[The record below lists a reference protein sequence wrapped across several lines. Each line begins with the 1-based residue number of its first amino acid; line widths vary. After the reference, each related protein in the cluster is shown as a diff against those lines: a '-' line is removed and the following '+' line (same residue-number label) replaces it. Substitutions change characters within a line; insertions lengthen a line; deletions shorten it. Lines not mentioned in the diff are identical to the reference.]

1 VRSRSQPHATNGRA
15 ARPGDGPVRSYRVEV
30 KSSRIAV
37 WALVAVTVT
46 WGGAF
51 VIMKPAIEQQPFFDF
66 LAIRFT
72 IAALIMLAVKPK
84 MVLALKP
91 RMLAIGASL
100 GVLLGLGYITQTVA
114 LQMTTAA
121 ITGFLTGTY
130 VVLTPVIG
138 WLFFRHRIG
147 GRVAIGAVLALIGL
161 GLISITGVSIEVGQ
175 IWGIVCAVLFAL
187 HIVGLGRFSSGLDSY
202 ALTFV
207 QLCAVAVVCWIGA
220 LPDGYQGPPNADV
233 WVAVLFTAI
242 FATIF
247 GFFVQTWAQARMEA
261 SRVAIVLTL
270 EVVFTALISVGVGQE
285 VLALK
290 TVIGGLFMIAAMVIV
305 EFPSRGRRTRIA
317 GTPAVDGG
325 DDDLA
330 PVEPLPH

>member
-1 VRSRSQPHATNGRA
+1 MRSRSLPHATNERA
-15 ARPGDGPVRSYRVEV
+15 GRPGGGPAPSYRVEV

-37 WALVAVTVT
+37 WALVAVTAT
-46 WGGAF
+46 WGAAF

-84 MVLALKP
+84 VVLVLGP

-100 GVLLGLGYITQTVA
+100 GLLLGLAYVTQTVA

-138 WLFFRHRIG
+138 WLFFRHKIRG
-147 GRVAIGAVLALIGL
+147 KAAIGAVLALIGL

-175 IWGIVCAVLFAL
+175 VWGIVCAVLFAL
-187 HIVGLGRFSSGLDSY
+187 HIVGLGRFSPGLDSY

-233 WVAVLFTAI
+233 WMAVLFTAI

-261 SRVAIVLTL
+261 SRVAIILTL

-305 EFPSRGRRTRIA
+305 EFPSRGRRMRIA
-317 GTPAVDGG
+317 GTQAVDGE

-330 PVEPLPH
+330 PLEPLPH

>member
-1 VRSRSQPHATNGRA
+1 MKTSRL
-15 ARPGDGPVRSYRVEV
+15 
-30 KSSRIAV
+30 AV
-37 WALVAVTVT
+37 WSLVAVTAT
-46 WGGAF
+46 WGAAF

-84 MVLALKP
+84 MVLLLRP

-100 GVLLGLGYITQTVA
+100 GLLLGLAYVTQTVA
-114 LQMTTAA
+114 LQLTTAA

-130 VVLTPVIG
+130 VVLTPVLG
-138 WLFFRHRIG
+138 WLFFRRRIG
-147 GRVAIGAVLALIGL
+147 GKVAIGAILALVGL
-161 GLISITGVSIEVGQ
+161 GLISISGLSIEVGQ
-175 IWGIVCAVLFAL
+175 LWGIVCAVLFAL

-207 QLCAVAVVCWIGA
+207 QLSAVAVVCWIGA

-233 WVAVLFTAI
+233 WIAVLFTAI

-247 GFFVQTWAQARMEA
+247 GFFVQTWAQARMDA
-261 SRVAIVLTL
+261 SRVAIILTL

-285 VLALK
+285 VLAPK
-290 TVIGGLFMIAAMVIV
+290 TVIGGLLMIAAMVIV
-305 EFPSRGRRTRIA
+305 EFPSRGRRARIA
-317 GTPAVDGG
+317 GTADAGD

-330 PVEPLPH
+330 PLEPLPH

>member
-1 VRSRSQPHATNGRA
+1 VKRSRLAIWS
-15 ARPGDGPVRSYRVEV
+15 
-30 KSSRIAV
+30 
-37 WALVAVTVT
+37 LVAVTAT

-51 VIMKPAIEQQPFFDF
+51 VIMKPAIAQQPFFDF

-84 MVLALKP
+84 VVLDLEG

-100 GVLLGLGYITQTVA
+100 GFLLGLGYVTQTIA
-114 LQMTTAA
+114 LEMTTAA

-147 GRVAIGAVLALIGL
+147 GKVAIGAVLALVGL
-161 GLISITGVSIEVGQ
+161 GLISITGLSIEVGQ
-175 IWGIVCAVLFAL
+175 LWGIACAVLFAL
-187 HIVGLGRFSSGLDSY
+187 HIVGLGRFSAGLDSY

-220 LPDGYQGPPNADV
+220 LPDGYQGPPTSDV
-233 WVAVLFTAI
+233 WMAVLFTAV

-261 SRVAIVLTL
+261 SRVAIILTL

-285 VLALK
+285 ILAPK

-305 EFPSRGRRTRIA
+305 EFPSRGRGARIA
-317 GTPAVDGG
+317 GTPAGRDGE
-325 DDDLA
+325 DLV
-330 PVEPLPH
+330 PLEPLPH